1 MGIYKVSQPIVRD
14 NLSVYLD
21 ATNVKSYS
29 GNTAVIWNDLSGNN
43 ITGTLVNVS
52 GTTFSNGSI
61 ILDGAND
68 YITLTLPSFGSNYSI
83 SFWIRF
89 ITLPGV
95 STEKQVFGSPGDIAS
110 ISLFNSIA
118 NDYRFISWNGSIG
131 RTGNTTLST
140 GTWYNFVMVNSSNTV
155 FYLNGSIDGSF
166 ANTATLNSGAAT
178 IGAISGTRNL
188 NCNINNVLF
197 YNKALSQLEITQN
210 FNSMR
215 GRFRI

>member
-43 ITGTLVNVS
+43 INGTLVNVS

-61 ILDGAND
+61 ILDGVND
-68 YITLTLPSFGSNYSI
+68 FITLTLPSFSSNYSI

-95 STEKQVFGSPGDIAS
+95 TTEKQVFASPGDIAS
-110 ISLFNSIA
+110 ISLFNTVA
-118 NDYRFISWNGSIG
+118 NAYKFISWNGSTS
-131 RTGNTTLST
+131 RTGNTTLAT
-140 GTWYNFVMVNSSNTV
+140 GTWYNFVMVNSSNTI
-155 FYLNGSIDGSF
+155 FYLNGLVDGTF
-166 ANTATLNSGAAT
+166 VDTATLNSGSAT
-178 IGAISGTRNL
+178 IGSIGGLRNL

-197 YNKALSQLEITQN
+197 YNKALSQLEIRQN

-215 GRFRI
+215 GRFNI

>member
-61 ILDGAND
+61 ILDGTND

-110 ISLFNSIA
+110 ISLFNSIV

-140 GTWYNFVMVNSSNTV
+140 GTWYNFVMVNNSNTV
-155 FYLNGSIDGSF
+155 FYLNGLVDGTF

-178 IGAISGTRNL
+178 IGAIGGLRNL
-188 NCNINNVLF
+188 NCNINSVLF

-210 FNSMR
+210 FNSIR
-215 GRFRI
+215 GRFNI

>member
-61 ILDGAND
+61 ILDGTND

-110 ISLFNSIA
+110 ISLFNSIV

-178 IGAISGTRNL
+178 IGAIGGLRNL

-197 YNKALSQLEITQN
+197 YNKALSQLEIIQN

>member
-110 ISLFNSIA
+110 ISLFNSIV